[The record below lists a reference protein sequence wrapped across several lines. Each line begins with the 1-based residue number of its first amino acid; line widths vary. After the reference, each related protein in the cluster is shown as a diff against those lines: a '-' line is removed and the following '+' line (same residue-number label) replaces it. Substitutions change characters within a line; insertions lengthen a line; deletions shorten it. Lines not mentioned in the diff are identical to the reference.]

1 MEGILRSKLIPR
13 VREEAASP
21 AQETDRLIEDIK
33 AVLELM
39 DYAERR
45 FNLEQDED
53 LLEACIYENK
63 ALTARYRYLIKM
75 AKRKGISYDPAHGIE
90 MEGVYSSWDK

>member
-1 MEGILRSKLIPR
+1 MEGILRSKFLPR
-13 VREEAASP
+13 VRETSAAP
-21 AQETDRLIEDIK
+21 VQETDRIIEDIK

-63 ALTARYRYLIKM
+63 ALSARYRYLIKM
-75 AKRKGISYDPAHGIE
+75 AKRKGISYDPAHGIQ
-90 MEGVYSSWDK
+90 MEGVYGSWDK